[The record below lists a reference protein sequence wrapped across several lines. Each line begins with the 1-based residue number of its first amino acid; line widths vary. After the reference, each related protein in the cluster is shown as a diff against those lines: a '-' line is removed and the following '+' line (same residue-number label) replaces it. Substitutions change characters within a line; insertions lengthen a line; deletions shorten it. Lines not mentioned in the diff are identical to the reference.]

1 MRSRPAAF
9 IFTVALLI
17 AAWGM
22 LEARQRGGAPGGG
35 AGAAGRG
42 GGPQPPVGSMPS
54 RKFEK
59 ITDGVY
65 YATSTGSMSVG
76 SNSVVIVNDDDAL
89 LIDPGETPAT
99 ASAFLEDIKTI
110 TNKPV
115 RFVVDSHYHFDH
127 AHGNQIFGPEV
138 TLIGHD
144 RTYDMLA
151 GNPLQGQA
159 YVTQA
164 APELL
169 QQRLDA
175 MKTQLPSATDP
186 PQRSNL
192 ERQILAT
199 ELRIVQE
206 KAIKPTPPT
215 TTFSQRMTLHRGRRE
230 IQILYL
236 GRSHTDT
243 DIVVYL
249 PQERIV
255 ASGDMMESQIS
266 YAADAWVSEWPDTLD
281 KLTALDFDT
290 VLPGHGTPFKGKEK
304 IRAFQVYLRDL
315 YKQATAF
322 RQQGLSVED
331 TAKRIDLTS
340 HAGDWPQLRAPG
352 ADVRAVQR
360 MYDLAANPNAPLRS
374 ANSAQYPAK

>member
-1 MRSRPAAF
+1 MPRRHLAF
-9 IFTVALLI
+9 IFTLASLLL
-17 AAWGM
+17 AWAF
-22 LEARQRGGAPGGG
+22 LEAAQRGGAPGAGPGRAGG
-35 AGAAGRG
+35 A
-42 GGPQPPVGSMPS
+42 PQPPVGSMPT
-54 RKFEK
+54 RRFEK
-59 ITDGVY
+59 ITEGVY

-89 LIDPGETPAT
+89 LIDPGEAPAT

-115 RFVVDSHYHFDH
+115 KFVVDSHYHFDH
-127 AHGNQIFGPEV
+127 AHGNQIFGSDV

-169 QQRLDA
+169 QQRLDQ
-175 MKTQLPSATDP
+175 MKAQVPGTTDP
-186 PQRSNL
+186 QQLASL

-199 ELRIVQE
+199 QLRIVQE
-206 KAIKPTPPT
+206 KAVKPTPPT
-215 TTFSQRMTLHRGRRE
+215 TTFSGRMTLRRGRRE
-230 IQILYL
+230 IQLLYL

-249 PQERIV
+249 PQERI
-255 ASGDMMESQIS
+255 ACTGDMMESQIS
-266 YAADAWVSEWPDTLD
+266 YAADAWVNEWPDTLE
-281 KLTALDFDT
+281 KLAALDFDT

-315 YKQATAF
+315 YKQVTSF
-322 RQQGLSVED
+322 RQQGLSVEE
-331 TAKRIDLTS
+331 TAKRVDLTP
-340 HAGDWPQLRAPG
+340 HASDWPQLRAPG
-352 ADVRAVQR
+352 ADIRAVQR

-374 ANSAQYPAK
+374 LNSVQYPSK